1 MIIFNVVEQPHGWA
15 IRMNQGT
22 STHFRSRDLAIREA
36 NALAEGLKRHG
47 ASTQVIIQESDTLS
61 QPRRIGV
68 SSIHK
73 TLLECPSLG
82 AS

>member
-1 MIIFNVVEQPHGWA
+1 MIIFNVVEQSHGWA

-47 ASTQVIIQESDTLS
+47 ASTRVIVQESEALGQPCRIDVLS
-61 QPRRIGV
+61 ID
-68 SSIHK
+68 K
-73 TLLECPSLG
+73 TSLECPSLG